1 MISLKRGEFK
11 LSIGGLNNNIPYTVQ
26 KLSTIWQSA
35 WSWQTRD
42 FNMALNAEARA
53 TEQMTIWQSAWSW
66 QTRDFN
72 MALNAEARATEQM
85 TISLLI
91 YMNYEPKLK
100 EKDKRG

>member
-1 MISLKRGEFK
+1 MDIRQNSLNVISLTRGEFK

-26 KLSTIWQSA
+26 KLSAILQSV

-42 FNMALNAEARA
+42 FNVALNEEERA
-53 TEQMTIWQSAWSW
+53 MEH
-66 QTRDFN
+66 
-72 MALNAEARATEQM
+72 M